1 MIKLVDIK
9 KYYYMGENVI
19 KAIDGITLEIAK
31 GEFAAVTGTSG
42 SGKSTLMNIIG
53 CLDVATAGE
62 YTLNGIPIGD
72 YGENQLANIRNKQ
85 IGFIFQQFNLIPHLT
100 ALENVE
106 VPLSYAGIP
115 RRKRRERA
123 ENLLVTVGLKDR
135 IDHRPAELSGGQQQR
150 VSIARALANEPAIL
164 LADEITGAL
173 DSKTGEEMMI
183 LLSGFNKEGKTI
195 VMITHDTKIAA
206 YAQRIITLKDG
217 RIDSEKNGGGYNA
230 G

>member
-195 VMITHDTKIAA
+195 VMITHDHKIAA
-206 YAQRIITLKDG
+206 FARRIITLKDG
-217 RIDSEKNGGGYNA
+217 RIDSEKNGGGFNA
-230 G
+230 D